1 MNRLI
6 YATENHPLYKNVSKL
21 DRFTP
26 NRPMNSEALL
36 IDLSATNTAKKRE
49 LFSHY
54 KGPIISDLSLNNGDQ
69 LMAEFPQ
76 IKAAIST
83 VFPSPKKTYEVFLK
97 DYQYR
102 EDIESL
108 FYKIDISLLEVSK
121 AGCGFIFGRT
131 IVQIINEAWFAL
143 EDELATDHA
152 IDTAMLFG
160 VNYPVGPLAW
170 GREAGLT
177 NVVLLLNE
185 LYTHTKDERYRPC
198 EKLLEVSQ

>member
-1 MNRLI
+1 M
-6 YATENHPLYKNVSKL
+6 
-21 DRFTP
+21 
-26 NRPMNSEALL
+26 
-36 IDLSATNTAKKRE
+36 SATSSAEKRE

-69 LMAEFPQ
+69 LMSEFPQ
-76 IKAAIST
+76 VKGAFST
-83 VFPSPKKTYEVFLK
+83 VFPSPKKTYEVFIK
-97 DYQYR
+97 DPAFR

-108 FYKIDISLLEVSK
+108 FYKIDLSVLEVSK
-121 AGCGFIFGRT
+121 AGFGFVFGRT

-143 EDELATDHA
+143 EDELATDKA

-170 GREAGLT
+170 GRQAGLS

-185 LYTHTKDERYRPC
+185 LYKETNNERYRPC
-198 EKLLEVSQ
+198 HKLIEVSQ